1 MDLFNLVV
9 ETTSVMPMAGSAPVS
24 ASIFVPM
31 DAPDPSESP
40 AGYPNWDAPAAPP
53 PGLETYAEMW
63 IGWGYWVAGLVAFFG
78 LVAAGVMMMLGK
90 LGSRSAVS
98 ADGLRHG
105 VAVIFGVCLVIMAT
119 SILTGLFAA

>member
-1 MDLFNLVV
+1 MDLLNLVV
-9 ETTSVMPMAGSAPVS
+9 EAASALPAVDSAPQG
-24 ASIFVPM
+24 AAAAPAPMTLPM
-31 DAPDPSESP
+31 DAPEE
-40 AGYPNWDAPAAPP
+40 YPNWDAPAAPP

-78 LVAAGVMMMLGK
+78 LVAAGVMMMIGK

-105 VAVIFGVCLVIMAT
+105 VAVVFGVCLVIMAT
-119 SILTGLFAA
+119 SVLTGLFAT

>member
-1 MDLFNLVV
+1 MDMLSLVV
-9 ETTSVMPMAGSAPVS
+9 EAASAAPLLDSAPHLS
-24 ASIFVPM
+24 AAAPVPM
-31 DAPDPSESP
+31 EPSP
-40 AGYPNWDAPAAPP
+40 TGYPNWDAPPAAPP
-53 PGLETYAEMW
+53 GLATYGEMW

-78 LVAAGVMMMLGK
+78 LVAAGVMMMIGK

-119 SILTGLFAA
+119 SILTGLFAT

>member
-1 MDLFNLVV
+1 MVV
-9 ETTSVMPMAGSAPVS
+9 EAAASAPVPNG
-24 ASIFVPM
+24 ASHLAAALPVPM
-31 DAPDPSESP
+31 EVTPEATPT
-40 AGYPNWDAPAAPP
+40 GYPNWDAPPAPP
-53 PGLETYAEMW
+53 PGLDTYAEMW

-78 LVAAGVMMMLGK
+78 LVAAGVMMMIGK

-119 SILTGLFAA
+119 SILTGLFAT

>member
-1 MDLFNLVV
+1 MDLLLLPLVA
-9 ETTSVMPMAGSAPVS
+9 EAAM
-24 ASIFVPM
+24 FVPM
-31 DAPDPSESP
+31 EATPT
-40 AGYPNWDAPAAPP
+40 GYPNWDAPPAPP

-78 LVAAGVMMMLGK
+78 LVAAGVMMMIGK
-90 LGSRSAVS
+90 FASRSAVS

-119 SILTGLFAA
+119 SILTGLFAT

>member
-1 MDLFNLVV
+1 MDLLNLVV
-9 ETTSVMPMAGSAPVS
+9 EAASVMPAADSTPPGTAAAPVPMTM
-24 ASIFVPM
+24 PM
-31 DAPDPSESP
+31 DPPE
-40 AGYPNWDAPAAPP
+40 GYPNWDAPAAPP

-78 LVAAGVMMMLGK
+78 LVAAGVMMMIGK

-105 VAVIFGVCLVIMAT
+105 VAVVFGVCLVIMAT
-119 SILTGLFAA
+119 SILTGLFAT